1 MNNPGKAKPA
11 SVYTA
16 IRIPPDLLAKAKR
29 RAEEDGRS
37 LSNYIKN
44 LIRCDLRIEEAV
56 PRYRAKLTRNQTR
69 LKGPQK

>member
-1 MNNPGKAKPA
+1 MKPAKAKPT

-16 IRIPPDLLAKAKR
+16 VRIPPDLLAQAKR

-44 LIRCDLRIEEAV
+44 LIRRDLRLEDAV
-56 PRYRAKLTRNQTR
+56 PHYRTNKRR
-69 LKGPQK
+69 I

>member
-1 MNNPGKAKPA
+1 MKPAKAKPT

-16 IRIPPDLLAKAKR
+16 VRIPPDLLAQAKR

-44 LIRCDLRIEEAV
+44 LIRRDLKLEEAV
-56 PRYRAKLTRNQTR
+56 PQYRTNKRR
-69 LKGPQK
+69 I